1 MKGIIGKK
9 LGMTQVFD
17 QETGELVPVT
27 VIQAGPCP
35 VVSVRT
41 ADADGY
47 DAVQLAWDEVPDKK
61 LTKPEIGHLKKHG
74 VGPHRKLVELRG
86 TSELVAGETVT
97 VEAFAPGEKVKV
109 TGVSIGKGFQGTIKR
124 HNFSRGPVTHGSHNV
139 RAPGSIG
146 ASATPSRV
154 FKGMKMAGQMGN
166 KRRTQVGLTVHELIP
181 EENLLLVRGAVPG
194 HKQLD
199 RRGARGHSLMA
210 APKAPVLDAS
220 GKKSKDF
227 TLDEGVFTAEVKPYL
242 IHEVVRAESA
252 AARSGTSATKSRG
265 LVAGRPCQAVAP
277 EGHRSRPRR
286 HDARRA
292 VHGRRSRLPDRSA
305 LVQRSR

>member
-17 QETGELVPVT
+17 EETGRLVPVT

-47 DAVQLAWDEVPDKK
+47 DAVQLAWDEVPERK
-61 LTKPEIGHLKKHG
+61 LTKPEIGHLKANG

-86 TSELVAGETVT
+86 LSELVPGETVT
-97 VEAFAPGEKVKV
+97 VEAFEPGLKVKV
-109 TGVSIGKGFQGTIKR
+109 TGISIGKGFQGTIKR

-166 KRRTQVGLTVHELIP
+166 KRITQVGLTVYELIP

-194 HKQLD
+194 HKN
-199 RRGARGHSLMA
+199 AT
-210 APKAPVLDAS
+210 V
-220 GKKSKDF
+220 
-227 TLDEGVFTAEVKPYL
+227 
-242 IHEVVRAESA
+242 VVREDI
-252 AARSGTSATKSRG
+252 R
-265 LVAGRPCQAVAP
+265 
-277 EGHRSRPRR
+277 
-286 HDARRA
+286 
-292 VHGRRSRLPDRSA
+292 
-305 LVQRSR
+305 

>member
-17 QETGELVPVT
+17 EETGRLVPVT

-47 DAVQLAWDEVPDKK
+47 DAVQLAWDEVPERK
-61 LTKPEIGHLKKHG
+61 LTKPEIGHLKANG

-86 TSELVAGETVT
+86 LSELVPGETVT
-97 VEAFAPGEKVKV
+97 VEAFEPGLKVKV

-166 KRRTQVGLTVHELIP
+166 KRITQVGLTVVETIP

-194 HKQLD
+194 HKN
-199 RRGARGHSLMA
+199 ST
-210 APKAPVLDAS
+210 V
-220 GKKSKDF
+220 
-227 TLDEGVFTAEVKPYL
+227 
-242 IHEVVRAESA
+242 VVRED
-252 AARSGTSATKSRG
+252 SR
-265 LVAGRPCQAVAP
+265 
-277 EGHRSRPRR
+277 
-286 HDARRA
+286 
-292 VHGRRSRLPDRSA
+292 
-305 LVQRSR
+305 